1 MYERLKQDLYSAQKD
16 RDALTVSVLRYLI
29 SAIKNKEIELRASSE
44 SLNDEHVLK
53 LIKKQIK
60 QRIESSEG
68 FAKVGRHE
76 DSARELNEKAIL
88 EKYLP
93 QETLNA

>member
-1 MYERLKQDLYSAQKD
+1 MYERLKQDLYAAQKE
-16 RDALTVSVLRYLI
+16 RDALKVSVLRYLI
-29 SAIKNKEIELRASSE
+29 SAIKNKEIELRTSSE
-44 SLNDEHVLK
+44 VLSDEHVLK

-68 FAKVGRHE
+68 FTKVGRSE
-76 DSARELNEKAIL
+76 DAARELSEKAIL